1 MGEVLIAGTA
11 SLLICIFLS
20 PKFISF
26 LRAREFGQSIR
37 EEGPEGH
44 HVKAGTP
51 TMGGII
57 IFTAIAVV
65 AHILVWMWRP
75 WLPGPKGYA
84 MLEGGAQA
92 VHGLVSMIS

>member
-1 MGEVLIAGTA
+1 MANPGTLERPS
-11 SLLICIFLS
+11 SLSGLTEPEAKEFHAIFLT
-20 PKFISF
+20 SF
-26 LRAREFGQSIR
+26 
-37 EEGPEGH
+37 
-44 HVKAGTP
+44 
-51 TMGGII
+51 I